1 MVLVQNWPFFH
12 LLFLKQCRPGK
23 SVLWYSIAIKRLSRL
38 QKQDVETVEK
48 LSFFQRG

>member
-12 LLFLKQCRPGK
+12 LLFLRQCRPEK
-23 SVLWYSIAIKRLSRL
+23 CVLWYSIAFKRLSG
-38 QKQDVETVEK
+38 QKKQDVETVEK